1 MTKTFAE
8 VALEVIREDWEFRKA
23 KADPTFTQERIAR
36 IMGISRVQLAR
47 MLTEDRNPT
56 ITFLCTYATAVGR
69 PIDELLHTIGRREV
83 EEQRRLLIQNQTSS
97 NNEPELM

>member
-1 MTKTFAE
+1 MTKTYAE

-47 MLTEDRNPT
+47 MLTESRNPT
-56 ITFLCTYATAVGR
+56 ISFLCAYATAVGR
-69 PIDELLHTIGRREV
+69 PIDELLYTIGTREV
-83 EEQRRLLIQNQTSS
+83 EEQRRVLIKNQTSQ
-97 NNEPELM
+97 NNEPDLV